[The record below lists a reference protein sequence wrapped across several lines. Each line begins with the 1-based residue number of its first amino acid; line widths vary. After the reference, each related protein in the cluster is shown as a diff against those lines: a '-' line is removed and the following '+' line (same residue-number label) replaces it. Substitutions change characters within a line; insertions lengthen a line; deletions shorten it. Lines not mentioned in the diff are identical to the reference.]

1 MTQICLT
8 NPSTDPG
15 TMEHP
20 QTPQNWLFLLKL
32 VSGVDML
39 TAESGPYLAPL
50 TSAGPVAPRELPTPR
65 TELAKSQVSP
75 RPAFGGLLLCLGLKR
90 NSAIQVP

>member
-1 MTQICLT
+1 
-8 NPSTDPG
+8 
-15 TMEHP
+15 MEHP

-32 VSGVDML
+32 VSDML
-39 TAESGPYLAPL
+39 TAESGPYLAAL

-75 RPAFGGLLLCLGLKR
+75 RPAFGGSLLCLGLKR
-90 NSAIQVP
+90 NSAIQVS